1 MDKEDKPRRKNL
13 TERIKHF
20 TPSWFAVS
28 MGVGVHIS
36 LFHNFPFNGGN
47 QLVLDIIAT
56 IFLVFNMVLFVTMI
70 AMTAARYSMFP
81 QIWGLMIHHPVQSL
95 FLGCIPMALAT
106 IINGLIIEGHQTWN
120 LGGNALVYVTWGLW
134 WFDAALSLLSNFAIF
149 HLMVTHHAYELPK
162 SSAVWL
168 LPVVPSIVAGT
179 SGAIVAGAL
188 VDISES
194 HALLATMAA
203 SFMLAVGLLMSFF
216 VLAIYTHRLLLHGFP
231 SAGLAVSIFLP
242 LGPFGQ
248 GGYGLLLVGDLFRK
262 LLPQSTSPDSIL
274 AEPGFGMALQA
285 ITFVFAFMLWV
296 IGIWFLVPAT
306 VALST
311 SRGPPFG
318 LPYWGLI
325 FPSGVYTLLTIQ
337 LGTKI
342 NSTFIHVIGAIYT
355 LSIFCMFT
363 VISFKTI
370 KQLRSGKMFHAPCLD
385 DQPLA
390 AIDAIQKNDIELN
403 ARTPNPNTATT
414 TIVATPG
421 DTTPETVAE
430 PQEEASRELESDTV
444 KRTWWGKPVY
454 EGSDDLEEWLAFPHI
469 TDTQAENTGP
479 SRPMYVL

>member
-1 MDKEDKPRRKNL
+1 
-13 TERIKHF
+13 
-20 TPSWFAVS
+20 
-28 MGVGVHIS
+28 
-36 LFHNFPFNGGN
+36 
-47 QLVLDIIAT
+47 
-56 IFLVFNMVLFVTMI
+56 FNMVLFVAMI

-81 QIWGLMIHHPVQSL
+81 QIWSLMIHHPVQSL

-106 IINGLIIEGHQTWN
+106 IINGLIIEGYQTWN
-120 LGGNALVYVTWGLW
+120 LGGNALVYAAWGLW

-149 HLMVTHHAYELPK
+149 HL
-162 SSAVWL
+162 
-168 LPVVPSIVAGT
+168 I
-179 SGAIVAGAL
+179 
-188 VDISES
+188 
-194 HALLATMAA
+194 
-203 SFMLAVGLLMSFF
+203 
-216 VLAIYTHRLLLHGFP
+216 LLLHGFP

-248 GGYGLLLVGDLFRK
+248 GGYGLLLVGDLYRK
-262 LLPQSTSPDSIL
+262 LLPQSTSADSIL
-274 AEPGFGMALQA
+274 AEPGFGIALQA

-296 IGIWFLVPAT
+296 IGIWFLIPAT

-342 NSTFIHVIGAIYT
+342 NSTFIHIIGTIYA
-355 LSIFCMFT
+355 LAIFCMFT

-390 AIDAIQKNDIELN
+390 SVDAIQKDDIELS
-403 ARTPNPNTATT
+403 ARTPNVNTATT
-414 TIVATPG
+414 TVVTPG
-421 DTTPETVAE
+421 DTTPRTMVD
-430 PQEEASRELESDTV
+430 PQEEASARQLESETT

-454 EGSDDLEEWLAFPHI
+454 EESSDLEEWLAFPDSA
-469 TDTQAENTGP
+469 DTSAHNAGP
-479 SRPMYVL
+479 SRPMYVM